1 METVPVGRDKSPGWE
16 EGVGEGVWGGGGEC
30 VEGRYVWGGK
40 VCGGGVC
47 GGEEVCE
54 VECMKRECV
63 RSGMC
68 GE

>member
-1 METVPVGRDKSPGWE
+1 METVPVSRDKGPGC
-16 EGVGEGVWGGGGEC
+16 GGE
-30 VEGRYVWGGK
+30 VWE
-40 VCGGGVC
+40 GGVC

-54 VECMKRECV
+54 VECMRRECV